1 MPSLVA
7 RGARIIIHHGH
18 DGVCLCRRCTSPA
31 FHSLALD
38 PIYQSIADQKAWDR
52 LVVAYDHNVTA
63 HQWATGYTW
72 DIVLS
77 GSHRTAVVHDDPE
90 LARTLAA
97 SVQQRLAA

>member
-1 MPSLVA
+1 VA
-7 RGARIIIHHGH
+7 
-18 DGVCLCRRCTSPA
+18 T
-31 FHSLALD
+31 
-38 PIYQSIADQKAWDR
+38 
-52 LVVAYDHNVTA
+52 YDHNVTT
-63 HQWATGYTW
+63 HEWATGYTW